1 MHFDIWFA
9 ISKTTAEEHTKEICI
24 ENVEETG
31 MGIVVADGSMRCST
45 AIIVIVSRQVFLFS
59 DFLSYALSFLFLS
72 SSKPKEK

>member
-1 MHFDIWFA
+1 
-9 ISKTTAEEHTKEICI
+9 
-24 ENVEETG
+24 
-31 MGIVVADGSMRCST
+31 MGIVVADGSMRCIT